1 MSPLVVVAVTVA
13 LVAASAFFVATE
25 FALVSAKRHRIEEL
39 APTSRSARAALRSGA
54 ELTLL
59 LAGSQLG
66 ITVCTLALGAITKP
80 AVHHALTPLLE
91 VTGMPYVAADIA
103 AFVAALVVV
112 TFIHL
117 VVGEMA
123 PKSWAIA
130 HPERSAMLLAIPM
143 RGFLWVTRPLL
154 RMLNGQANGIVR
166 RLGVE
171 PVDEVNTGQDPDA
184 LRHLV
189 EHSAEVGA
197 LDPLSYASLSR
208 VLDLRAATMADLLD
222 GGEVTALAPDATAG
236 QARDLARSSG
246 HLRLIIGTAGRYTG
260 VLHVRDTLLAPGP
273 DAPVAPYVRPLLGIA
288 ADTPLT
294 EATHLMRVGRHH
306 IALVT
311 GEDGRVGVVTL
322 ADLLP
327 RLLAL
332 SGEPRSAESS
342 GARPDT
348 GAGSIGDRP

>member
-1 MSPLVVVAVTVA
+1 MSPLVVVLVTIG

-25 FALVSAKRHRIEEL
+25 FSLVSAKRHRIEEL
-39 APTSRSARAALRSGA
+39 APTSRSARAALRSSS

-66 ITVCTLALGAITKP
+66 ITVCTLALGATTKP

-91 VTGMPYVAADIA
+91 LTGMPYVAADVV

-130 HPERSAMLLAIPM
+130 HPERSAMLLALPM
-143 RGFLWVTRPLL
+143 RGFLTLTRPLL
-154 RMLNGQANGIVR
+154 RMLNGQANWLAR
-166 RLGVE
+166 KAGVE
-171 PVDEVNTGQDPDA
+171 PVDEVQAGQDPDA

-197 LDPLSYASLSR
+197 LDPTSYESLTR
-208 VLDLRAATMADLLD
+208 VLDLRAATMADVLGD
-222 GGEVTALAPDATAG
+222 DEVTAIPPGATAADA
-236 QARDLARSSG
+236 QELARTSG
-246 HLRLIIGTAGRYTG
+246 HLRLVVGEAGRYTG
-260 VLHVRDTLLAPGP
+260 VLHVRDTLMAPPGS
-273 DAPVAPYVRPLLGIA
+273 PVAPHVRALLA
-288 ADTPLT
+288 LDASTPLT
-294 EATHLMRVGRHH
+294 EATQLMRVGRHH

-311 GEDGRVGVVTL
+311 GTDGRVGVVTL

-332 SGEPRSAESS
+332 SGEPAQGTEE
-342 GARPDT
+342 GRP
-348 GAGSIGDRP
+348 AV